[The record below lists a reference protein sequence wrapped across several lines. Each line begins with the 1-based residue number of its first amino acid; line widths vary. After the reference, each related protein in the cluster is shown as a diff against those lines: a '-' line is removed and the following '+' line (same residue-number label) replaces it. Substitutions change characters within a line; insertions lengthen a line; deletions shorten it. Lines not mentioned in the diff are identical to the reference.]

1 MPSSKRPVFPSNVP
15 TPRRTV
21 RWRTLAAGLLTTGI
35 WWSGTSAAWAAESVS
50 IAAAADLTYCLDDIN
65 AAFKKTH
72 PAADLKVSSGS
83 SGNFTAQ
90 IKTGAPFE
98 VFLSAD
104 VSFPK
109 ELVKAGL
116 ADESTLFTYAFGKI
130 VLWTLH
136 PETVDVTQGLAV
148 LSKPEV
154 VKKLAVA
161 NPEHAPYG
169 RAAKQALQH
178 DRMWDALQPRIVLG
192 DNIAQTAQFVSSGNA
207 DAGIVALSLVTS
219 PKLANVGKWQ
229 EIPTEDYAPLEQGA
243 VLTKTGTANPTAK
256 AYMDFLRT
264 PEARAIF
271 DHYGFRLPE
280 KKG

>member
-1 MPSSKRPVFPSNVP
+1 M
-15 TPRRTV
+15 
-21 RWRTLAAGLLTTGI
+21 GLLTMAI
-35 WWSGTSAAWAAESVS
+35 LCSGTLAAWAAESVS
-50 IAAAADLTYCLDDIN
+50 IAAAADLAYCLDDIN

-72 PAADLKVSSGS
+72 PGADLKVSSGS

-104 VSFPK
+104 MSFPK

-116 ADESTLFTYAFGKI
+116 ADEKTLFTYAFGKI

-136 PETVDVTQGLAV
+136 PEAVDVTKGLAV
-148 LSKPEV
+148 LGKPDV

-161 NPEHAPYG
+161 NPDHAPYG
-169 RAAKQALQH
+169 RAAKEALQH
-178 DRMWDALQPRIVLG
+178 DKLWEGLQPRIVLG

-229 EIPTEDYAPLEQGA
+229 EIPAEDYAPLEQGA
-243 VLTKTGTANPTAK
+243 VLTKTGLGNPTAK

>member
-1 MPSSKRPVFPSNVP
+1 MPSSKRPAFQSSGPLP
-15 TPRRTV
+15 
-21 RWRTLAAGLLTTGI
+21 RWRTLAAALLAAGVLF
-35 WWSGTSAAWAAESVS
+35 SGTSAVPAAESVS

-83 SGNFTAQ
+83 SGNFATQ

-104 VSFPK
+104 MSFPK
-109 ELVKAGL
+109 DLAKTGF
-116 ADESTLFTYAFGKI
+116 ADEKTLFTYAYGKI

-136 PETVDVTQGLAV
+136 PEAVDVTKGLAI
-148 LSKPEV
+148 LQKADV

-169 RAAKQALQH
+169 RAAKEALQH
-178 DRMWDALQPRIVLG
+178 DKLWDALQSRIVLG
-192 DNIAQTAQFVSSGNA
+192 DNIAQTAQFVSSGNV

-229 EIPTEDYAPLEQGA
+229 EIPAEDYTPLEQGA
-243 VLTKTGTANPTAK
+243 VLTKTGAGNPTAK

-264 PEARAIF
+264 SEARAIF
-271 DHYGFRLPE
+271 DHYGFKLPE

>member
-1 MPSSKRPVFPSNVP
+1 MAR
-15 TPRRTV
+15 
-21 RWRTLAAGLLTTGI
+21 
-35 WWSGTSAAWAAESVS
+35 AAETVS
-50 IAAAADLTYCLDDIN
+50 IAAAADLAYCLDDIN

-72 PAADLKVSSGS
+72 PDADLKVSSGS
-83 SGNFTAQ
+83 SGNFAAQ
-90 IKTGAPFE
+90 IKAGAPFE

-104 VSFPK
+104 MSFPK
-109 ELVKAGL
+109 DLAQAGL
-116 ADESTLFTYAFGKI
+116 ADEKTLFTYAFGKI

-136 PETVDVTQGLAV
+136 PETVDVTRGLA
-148 LSKPEV
+148 LLRNADA

-161 NPEHAPYG
+161 NPDHAPYG
-169 RAAKQALQH
+169 RAAREALQH
-178 DRMWDALQPRIVLG
+178 EKLWDGLQSRIVLG

-229 EIPTEDYAPLEQGA
+229 EIPAEDYAPLEQGA
-243 VLTKTGTANPTAK
+243 VLTKAGTINPLAR
-256 AYMDFLRT
+256 AYIEFLRT

-271 DHYGFRLPE
+271 DRYGFRLPE